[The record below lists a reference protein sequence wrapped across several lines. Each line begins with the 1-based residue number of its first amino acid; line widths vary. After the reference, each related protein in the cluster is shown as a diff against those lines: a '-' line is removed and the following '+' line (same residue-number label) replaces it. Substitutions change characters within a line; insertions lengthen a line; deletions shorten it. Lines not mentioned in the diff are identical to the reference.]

1 MQTLE
6 DKIDAAVE
14 SVTSI
19 DTKVDTKLDAA
30 AALAAAGIEKL
41 EKTIK
46 DLKDDI
52 STASNTEV
60 EIAASWQFIVRKR
73 FFLSSSSAFLSS
85 AAPSIVRSQ
94 ATSSNFF
101 SPLLFLFMEGPLK
114 KKKKLECGC
123 LLQGESEKYGG
134 GHHPIH

>member
-73 FFLSSSSAFLSS
+73 FFLSSSAFLSS
-85 AAPSIVRSQ
+85 AAPSIVR
-94 ATSSNFF
+94 
-101 SPLLFLFMEGPLK
+101 
-114 KKKKLECGC
+114 
-123 LLQGESEKYGG
+123 
-134 GHHPIH
+134 

>member
-30 AALAAAGIEKL
+30 AALAAADIEKL

-73 FFLSSSSAFLSS
+73 FFFLLLL
-85 AAPSIVRSQ
+85 P
-94 ATSSNFF
+94 FF
-101 SPLLFLFMEGPLK
+101 PLLPPRLFGRKLPHQTSFPPFYSFLWGGP
-114 KKKKLECGC
+114 
-123 LLQGESEKYGG
+123 
-134 GHHPIH
+134 